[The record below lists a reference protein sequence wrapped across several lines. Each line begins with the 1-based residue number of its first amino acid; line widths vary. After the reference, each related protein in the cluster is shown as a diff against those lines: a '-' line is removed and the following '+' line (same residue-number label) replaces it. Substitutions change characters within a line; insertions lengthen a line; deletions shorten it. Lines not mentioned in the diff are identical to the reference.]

1 MGTGFRVFLLDDNGA
16 LCRIP
21 MARYERL
28 TAPDSTERLPEY
40 AGKKL
45 RFVYVVLDL
54 LHRISVAIKH
64 IDYVMLS
71 FDATG
76 RVDRNDWDRAAA
88 LVGEMIY
95 IPILEPQHET
105 VIDARRHFAKKRY
118 FQEFKW
124 TPSQEVETAIMT
136 AIFGEDHG

>member
-1 MGTGFRVFLLDDNGA
+1 MGTGFRVLLIDHNGI
-16 LCRIP
+16 LRR
-21 MARYERL
+21 MSMRRYERL
-28 TAPDSTERLPEY
+28 INPDSAERLLEY

-54 LHRISVAIKH
+54 LRRKPVAIKH
-64 IDYVMLS
+64 IDYFMLS

-76 RVDRNDWDRAAA
+76 RVDCSEWDREAA
-88 LVGEMIY
+88 LIGEMVS
-95 IPILEPQHET
+95 IPLLEPPHET